1 MWRIY
6 HWLGHAHLF
15 RRERIGGA
23 LPSVWIV
30 NLPSRLCGKG
40 RKRKPVVILVFLEI
54 SESDDEKTIEAGRV
68 SRGEYVIPDLRN
80 EACTIVDMNGL
91 YFLCFSVEESSL
103 VRGPELFDRVKVL
116 E

>member
-6 HWLGHAHLF
+6 QWHDHAHLF

-23 LPSVWIV
+23 IPSVWIV
-30 NLPSRLCGKG
+30 NLPCRLCGKS

-54 SESDDEKTIEAGRV
+54 SESDDEKTIEAGCVAR
-68 SRGEYVIPDLRN
+68 SENVIPDLRN
-80 EACTIVDMNGL
+80 EQCTMVDMNGL
-91 YFLCFSVEESSL
+91 YFLCFCVEESSL
-103 VRGPELFDRVKVL
+103 VCNLEFFDRVKVL